1 MSKNN
6 LKTLTKADKQ
16 FYDEIKSA
24 LKEKDVEN
32 TYRSLFRIALPEAQI
47 KSYCKTDGILISPY
61 PEDYEYSEETV
72 KDLARKLV
80 ALLEFK
86 HGYDFENSY
95 DDVISGLIQSLYYLK
110 NCKEI
115 ENDHHTPRVIFVGD
129 QNAGF
134 CIGTDVLE
142 KYLTDNSIN
151 WSFAPSSA
159 AVKNPEL
166 FKKLRDDEEIIP
178 YHFKI
183 NRSFKFS
190 DIILKMFN
198 FDEGN
203 LNKMSISIDNIDS
216 VFKEFKEN
224 VLKEKGLTT
233 HQEVSLFMNILLDT
247 DSENNFLR
255 EDKSLYYT
263 SVNGIEKVKVNVKR
277 FKSFFN
283 HYQDQFTLK
292 EKDNLVKICD
302 RLIEDENRRREGAF
316 FTPTA
321 WVNEAHRM
329 IESELGED
337 WRDEYVVWDCCS
349 GTGNLTRDYKFKE
362 LYCSTLLQEEL
373 DIMEGNNINPEA
385 VPFKYDFLD
394 LDEETLARVRGK
406 ARSEGSLSKFMKISG
421 VKDSDILL
429 PKGLLQALE
438 ENRKIVFLMNPPYGT
453 AGNMRNVMKK
463 VTPTHKSGI
472 ADSSINEI
480 MKLNKM
486 GAPSQQLYAQFLYR
500 IMLCKEKYKL
510 DNIIIATYAPGLF
523 LSGTSYKNFRN
534 VFLNNFEYKS
544 GMLFKASHFS
554 NVTNDWGVSF
564 TIWGNGVS
572 ENKSDFILNLK
583 DLEENN
589 AVKKIREKVIYNL
602 DSGNKASDWVKEVTS
617 KLKTHKWCI
626 QMKSALNPKLEGD
639 LRGCDINESLG
650 YFENDSNNVY
660 ENARRV
666 AILSSPSSHGCGLP
680 ILLSNYKRCT
690 SLFTARKSIK
700 GDWINTKDEYSAPDT
715 SHPEY
720 EQWNDD
726 AIVYSLFNTSSQ
738 QSSLRDIQWKD
749 KSWDIKNEFF
759 WLSRQKMLEF
769 GEKYHFDA
777 LQRDIEHDKERFIHE
792 ELQSI
797 ELSPDAQELLDKA
810 TELVEKT
817 FEYRKE
823 LNRSH
828 PEYNLQCWDAGWYQ
842 IKIILK
848 EHLPDDLKEFSKLYK
863 AFENRMREGVY
874 KFGFL
879 RE

>member
-1 MSKNN
+1 MSKNT

-72 KDLARKLV
+72 VDAARRLV

-115 ENDHHTPRVIFVGD
+115 EKDHHTPRVIFVGD

-142 KYLTDNSIN
+142 KYLLDNSID
-151 WSFAPSSA
+151 WSFAPSAA

-183 NRSFKFS
+183 NRAFKFS
-190 DIILKMFN
+190 DIILKMFK

-233 HQEVSLFMNILLDT
+233 HQKVSLFMNILLDT

-263 SVNGIEKVKVNVKR
+263 SVNDIEKVKVNVKR

-283 HYQDQFTLK
+283 HYQDQYTLK

-321 WVNEAHRM
+321 WVNEAHKM

-337 WRDEYVVWDCCS
+337 WKDEYVVWDCCS

-373 DIMEGNNINPEA
+373 DIAKGNNINPEA
-385 VPFKYDFLD
+385 VHFKYDFLD
-394 LDEETLARVRGK
+394 LDEDTLARVKGK
-406 ARSEGSLSKFMKISG
+406 IKKEGNLSKFMKISG

-429 PKGLLQALE
+429 PKSLLQALKG
-438 ENRKIVFLMNPPYGT
+438 NKKIVFFINPPYGT
-453 AGNMRNVMKK
+453 AGDKSTEKGN
-463 VTPTHKSGI
+463 HKSGI
-472 ADSSINEI
+472 AYSSINLV
-480 MKLNKM
+480 MKTDKI
-486 GAPSQQLYAQFLYR
+486 GAASQQLYAQFLYR
-500 IMLCKEKYKL
+500 IMLCVEKYKL
-510 DNIIIATYAPGLF
+510 TNVVLSFYSSPLF
-523 LSGTSYKNFRN
+523 LSGGAFKGFRDK
-534 VFLNNFEYKS
+534 FLNTFEYKS
-544 GMLFKASHFS
+544 GMLFQASRFS
-554 NVTNDWGVSF
+554 NVSNNWGISF
-564 TIWGNGVS
+564 TIWKNNMSKDKNNFVV
-572 ENKSDFILNLK
+572 NLK
-583 DLEENN
+583 DVVND
-589 AVKKIREKVIYNL
+589 KIEKIGEKNIYNL
-602 DSGNKASDWVKEVTS
+602 ENGIKASDWIREKNKGE
-617 KLKTHKWCI
+617 KTHKNCI
-626 QMKSALNPKLEGD
+626 RMKSAINPRLDED
-639 LRGCDINESLG
+639 SRGSDIKGSIG
-650 YFENDSNNVY
+650 YFHSDSNNVDKNLRLVGLY
-660 ENARRV
+660 
-666 AILSSPSSHGCGLP
+666 SSPFSVGNGLP
-680 ILLSNYKRCT
+680 ILPSNYKRCV
-690 SLFTARKSIK
+690 SLFTARKTIK
-700 GDWINTKDEYSAPDT
+700 GNWISNKDEYSAPNT

-720 EQWNDD
+720 NQWNNDT
-726 AIVYSLFNTSSQ
+726 IIYSLFNISSQ

-759 WLSRQKMLEF
+759 WLSRQKMLEL

-777 LQRDIEHDKERFIHE
+777 LQRDVEHDKERFLHE

-797 ELSPDAQELLDKA
+797 ELSPDAQEILDRA

-823 LNRSH
+823 LNRTH
-828 PEYNLQCWDAGWYQ
+828 PEYNLQCWDAGFYQ

-848 EHLPDDLKEFSKLYK
+848 EYLPEDLKEFSKLYK
-863 AFENRMREGVY
+863 AFENRLREGVY

>member
-1 MSKNN
+1 MSSNS
-6 LKTLTKADKQ
+6 LKTLTKADRQ
-16 FYDEIKSA
+16 FYNDIKNA

-72 KDLARKLV
+72 VDAARRLV

-115 ENDHHTPRVIFVGD
+115 EKDHHTPRVIFVGD

-142 KYLTDNSIN
+142 KYLLDDSID
-151 WSFAPSSA
+151 WSFAPSAA

-166 FKKLRDDEEIIP
+166 FKKLKDDEEIIP

-183 NRSFKFS
+183 NRAFKFS

-233 HQEVSLFMNILLDT
+233 HQKVSLFMNILLDT

-263 SVNGIEKVKVNVKR
+263 SVNGIEKAKVNVKR

-283 HYQDQFTLK
+283 HYRDQYTLK

-321 WVNEAHRM
+321 WVNEAHKM

-337 WRDEYVVWDCCS
+337 WKDEYVVWDCCS
-349 GTGNLTRDYKFKE
+349 GTGNLTRDYEFKE

-373 DIMEGNNINPEA
+373 DIMEGNDINPKAEH
-385 VPFKYDFLD
+385 FKYDFLD
-394 LDEETLARVRGK
+394 LDEATLDRLKGK
-406 ARSEGSLSKFMKISG
+406 KQGNQALGKFFRNLRKDEG
-421 VKDSDILL
+421 ILL
-429 PKGLLQALE
+429 PDLLLKALE
-438 ENRKIVFLMNPPYGT
+438 ENKKIVFFINPPYG
-453 AGNMRNVMKK
+453 AAQNMNRIIGN
-463 VTPTHKSGI
+463 HKSGI
-472 ADSSINEI
+472 AESSINEI
-480 MKLNKM
+480 MKINKI
-486 GAPSQQLYAQFLYR
+486 GAASQQLYAQFLYR
-500 IMLCKEKYKL
+500 IILCKEKYNL
-510 DNIIIATYAPGLF
+510 DNIAIATFAPGLF
-523 LSGTSYKNFRN
+523 LSGFTYKNFREK
-534 VFLNNFEYKS
+534 FLSEFEYKR
-544 GMLFKASHFS
+544 GMLFEANHFS
-554 NVTNDWGVSF
+554 DVSDNWGISF
-564 TIWGNGVS
+564 TVWKNG
-572 ENKSDFILNLK
+572 ETDNKNEFIMDLK
-583 DLEENN
+583 NIMEGEIKSIR
-589 AVKKIREKVIYNL
+589 KKTIYNL
-602 DSGNKASDWVKEVTS
+602 DSSKRASEWVREEIKNK
-617 KLKTHKWCI
+617 KTHKNCI
-626 QMKSALNPKLEGD
+626 QMKSALNPNLDGD
-639 LRGCDINESLG
+639 LRGSDIENSIG
-650 YFENDSNNVY
+650 YLLIKSNNIY
-660 ENARRV
+660 ENALGV
-666 AILSSPSSHGCGLP
+666 SSLSSPYSNGNGLSILSS
-680 ILLSNYKRCT
+680 NYKKCV
-690 SLFTARKSIK
+690 SLFTARKSIR
-700 GDWINTKDEYSAPDT
+700 GNWINSKDEYSAPNT
-715 SHPEY
+715 SHPDY
-720 EQWNDD
+720 ERWNND
-726 AIVYSLFNTSSQ
+726 ALVYSLFNTSSQ

-759 WLSRQKMLEF
+759 WLSRQKMLEL

-777 LQRDIEHDKERFIHE
+777 LQRDVEHDKERFLYE

-797 ELSPDAQELLDKA
+797 NLSPDAQELLDKA

-828 PEYNLQCWDAGWYQ
+828 PEYNLQCWDAGFYQ

-848 EHLPDDLKEFSKLYK
+848 EYLPDELKEFSKLYK
-863 AFENRMREGVY
+863 AFENRMREGVF

>member
-1 MSKNN
+1 MNKNN
-6 LKTLTKADKQ
+6 LKTLTKADKR
-16 FYDEIKSA
+16 FYDDIKNA

-321 WVNEAHRM
+321 WVNEAHKM

-373 DIMEGNNINPEA
+373 DIMEGNNINTEA
-385 VPFKYDFLD
+385 VHFKYDFLD
-394 LDEETLARVRGK
+394 LDKATLDRIKGK
-406 ARSEGSLSKFMKISG
+406 KQGNQALGKFFRNLR
-421 VKDSDILL
+421 KDEDILL
-429 PKGLLQALE
+429 PELLLKALE
-438 ENRKIVFLMNPPYGT
+438 ENKKIVFFINPPYGT
-453 AGNMRNVMKK
+453 AKNMK
-463 VTPTHKSGI
+463 TTIGDHKSGI
-472 ADSSINEI
+472 ADSSINDL
-480 MKLNKM
+480 MKSDNI
-486 GAPSQQLYAQFLYR
+486 GAASQQLYAQFLYR
-500 IMLCKEKYKL
+500 IILCKEKYNL
-510 DNIIIATYAPGLF
+510 DNVVIATFAPELF
-523 LSGTSYKNFRN
+523 LSGTGFGNFRN
-534 VFLNNFEYKS
+534 KFLNKLKYKS
-544 GMLFKASHFS
+544 GILFGASHFS
-554 NVTNDWGVSF
+554 NVSNDWGVSF
-564 TIWGNGVS
+564 TIWKNGET
-572 ENKSDFILNLK
+572 ENKNEFVVDLK
-583 DLEENN
+583 DIRDDEI
-589 AVKKIREKVIYNL
+589 KKFGTKTIYNL
-602 DSGNKASDWVKEVTS
+602 DNSIKASNWIREEIKGID
-617 KLKTHKWCI
+617 THKDCI
-626 QMKSALNPKLEGD
+626 QMKSALNPNLDGN
-639 LRGCDINESLG
+639 LSGSDIKASIG
-650 YFENDSNNVY
+650 YFHNAGNNVQQNTQFVGLY
-660 ENARRV
+660 
-666 AILSSPSSHGCGLP
+666 SSPFSNGHGLP
-680 ILLSNYKRCT
+680 IIPLNYKKCI
-690 SLFTARKSIK
+690 SLFTARKTINN
-700 GDWINTKDEYSAPDT
+700 DWINHVDEYSAPDV
-715 SHPEY
+715 SHPDY
-720 EQWNDD
+720 EQWNND
-726 AIVYSLFNTSSQ
+726 AMVHSLFNSKSQ

-749 KSWDIKNEFF
+749 KSWDVKNEFF
-759 WLSRQKMLEF
+759 WLSRQKMLEL

-777 LQRDIEHDKERFIHE
+777 LQRDIEHDKERFLHE

-828 PEYNLQCWDAGWYQ
+828 PEYNLQCWDAGFYQ

-848 EHLPDDLKEFSKLYK
+848 EYLPDELKEFSKLYK

>member
-1 MSKNN
+1 MSSNN

-16 FYDEIKSA
+16 FYDDIKNA

-115 ENDHHTPRVIFVGD
+115 EKEHHTPRVIFVGD
-129 QNAGF
+129 QKAGF
-134 CIGTDVLE
+134 CIVTDVLE
-142 KYLTDNSIN
+142 KYLLDDSID

-166 FKKLRDDEEIIP
+166 FKKLKDDEEIIP

-321 WVNEAHRM
+321 WVNEAHTM

-349 GTGNLTRDYKFKE
+349 GTGNLTRDYKFRE
-362 LYCSTLLQEEL
+362 LYCSTLLQEEI
-373 DIMEGNNINPEA
+373 DITKGNDINPEA
-385 VPFKYDFLD
+385 VHFKYDFLE
-394 LDEETLARVRGK
+394 LDEATLDRLKGK
-406 ARSEGSLSKFMKISG
+406 KQGNQALGKFFRNLR
-421 VKDSDILL
+421 KDEDILL
-429 PKGLLQALE
+429 PESLLKALE
-438 ENRKIVFLMNPPYGT
+438 GNKKIVFFINPPYG
-453 AGNMRNVMKK
+453 AAQNSNRIIGN
-463 VTPTHKSGI
+463 HKSGI
-472 ADSSINEI
+472 AYSSINEI
-480 MKLNKM
+480 MKSDKI
-486 GAPSQQLYAQFLYR
+486 GASSQQLYAQFLYR
-500 IMLCKEKYKL
+500 IILCKEKYNL
-510 DNIIIATYAPGLF
+510 DNVVIATYTKPLF
-523 LSGTSYKNFRN
+523 LSGFTYKRFRDR
-534 VFLNNFEYKS
+534 FLSEFKYKS
-544 GMLFKASHFS
+544 GMMFKASHFDDVS
-554 NVTNDWGVSF
+554 EQWGVSF
-564 TIWGNGVS
+564 TIWKSGNS
-572 ENKSDFILNLK
+572 KSKNEFVMELK
-583 DLEENN
+583 DIIND
-589 AVKKIREKVIYNL
+589 KIEGIGEKTIYNL
-602 DSGNKASDWVKEVTS
+602 DNSQRANDWVREEIRG
-617 KLKTHKWCI
+617 LKTHKECI
-626 QMKSALNPKLEGD
+626 QLTSGLNPNLDGD
-639 LRGCDINESLG
+639 LRGSDLENSIG
-650 YFENDSNNVY
+650 YLLVKSNNVY
-660 ENARRV
+660 ENAIGV
-666 AILSSPSSHGCGLP
+666 SLLSSPYSNGNGLSILSS
-680 ILLSNYKRCT
+680 NYKKCV

-700 GDWINTKDEYSAPDT
+700 GNWINDKDEYFAPDAN
-715 SHPEY
+715 HPEY
-720 EQWNDD
+720 NQWNDD
-726 AIVYSLFNTSSQ
+726 AIIYSLFNTSSN

-759 WLSRQKMLEF
+759 WLSRQKMLEL

-777 LQRDIEHDKERFIHE
+777 LQRDIEHDKERFLHE

-823 LNRSH
+823 LNRAH
-828 PEYNLQCWDAGWYQ
+828 PEYNLQCWDAGFYQ

-848 EHLPDDLKEFSKLYK
+848 EHLPDDLKEFSRLYK
-863 AFENRMREGVY
+863 AFEDRMREGVY

>member
-1 MSKNN
+1 MSSNN
-6 LKTLTKADKQ
+6 LKTLTKADKR

-190 DIILKMFN
+190 DIILKMFK

-203 LNKMSISIDNIDS
+203 LNKMPISIDNIDS

-224 VLKEKGLTT
+224 VLKEKGLIT

-321 WVNEAHRM
+321 WVNEAHRI

-349 GTGNLTRDYKFKE
+349 GTGNLTRDYEFKE

-373 DIMEGNNINPEA
+373 DIMDGNDINPKAEH
-385 VPFKYDFLD
+385 FKYDFLD
-394 LDEETLARVRGK
+394 LDKATLDRLKGK
-406 ARSEGSLSKFMKISG
+406 KQGNQALGKFFRNLR
-421 VKDSDILL
+421 KDEDILL
-429 PKGLLQALE
+429 PELLLKSLE
-438 ENRKIVFLMNPPYGT
+438 ENKKIVFFINPPYGT
-453 AGNMRNVMKK
+453 AKNMK
-463 VTPTHKSGI
+463 TSIGDHKSGI
-472 ADSSINEI
+472 ADSSINEL
-480 MKLNKM
+480 MKADGI
-486 GAPSQQLYAQFLYR
+486 GAASQQLYAQFLYR
-500 IMLCKEKYKL
+500 IILCREKYNL
-510 DNIIIATYAPGLF
+510 DNVVIATFAPELF
-523 LSGTSYKNFRN
+523 LSGPAFGNFRN
-534 VFLNNFEYKS
+534 KFLNEFEYKS
-544 GMLFKASHFS
+544 GMLFQASHFS
-554 NVTNDWGVSF
+554 DVSKEWGVSF
-564 TIWGNGVS
+564 TMWKNGES
-572 ENKSDFILNLK
+572 ENKNEFVVDLK
-583 DLEENN
+583 DIRRNEIESIGT
-589 AVKKIREKVIYNL
+589 KIIYNL
-602 DSGNKASDWVKEVTS
+602 DASIKASDWVREETKRIKS
-617 KLKTHKWCI
+617 HKNCI
-626 QMKSALNPKLEGD
+626 QMKSALNPNLDGN
-639 LRGCDINESLG
+639 LRGSDIKGSIG
-650 YFENDSNNVY
+650 YFHNNANNIYYNPQFVGLY
-660 ENARRV
+660 
-666 AILSSPSSHGCGLP
+666 SSVFSGANGLP
-680 ILLSNYKRCT
+680 ILSSNYKKCV
-690 SLFTARKSIK
+690 SLFTARKTISN
-700 GDWINTKDEYSAPDT
+700 DWINHVDEYSAPDV
-715 SHPEY
+715 SHPDY
-720 EQWNDD
+720 EQWNND
-726 AIVYSLFNTSSQ
+726 AIVYSLFNPKSQ
-738 QSSLRDIQWKD
+738 QSSLRDIQLKD

-759 WLSRQKMLEF
+759 WLSRQKMLEL

-777 LQRDIEHDKERFIHE
+777 LQRDIENDTERFIHE
-792 ELQSI
+792 EMQSI

-810 TELVEKT
+810 TELVEKS

-823 LNRSH
+823 LNRLH
-828 PEYNLQCWDAGWYQ
+828 PKYNLQCWDAGWYQ

-848 EHLPDDLKEFSKLYK
+848 EYMPDDLKEFSRLYK
-863 AFENRMREGVY
+863 AFEDRMREGVF